1 MVVFSGQASSLCITK
16 LGMMIYNR
24 HARESWPG
32 WPLRAERLSPPIYTS
47 AGMGGWGTTKSK
59 NTKVA
64 TTETTSAGAPDYKD
78 SRVRDSR
85 PNSRHGRSDTTPF
98 DSRTFL
104 RIFEVVQSS
113 CMHACNGMRVS
124 PAPPAHLARGA
135 GVRLPS
141 TARQLR
147 LPWKTT
153 KTSRLK
159 NISVIVTLFARVR
172 AVRRARARPRALKSN
187 KIIP

>member
-1 MVVFSGQASSLCITK
+1 MRYGRVG
-16 LGMMIYNR
+16 GG
-24 HARESWPG
+24 ARQS
-32 WPLRAERLSPPIYTS
+32 R
-47 AGMGGWGTTKSK
+47 

-64 TTETTSAGAPDYKD
+64 TTESRRRLRDVRRRARALRTRKTAACVTADRTADTDGAT
-78 SRVRDSR
+78 RL
-85 PNSRHGRSDTTPF
+85 PF

-159 NISVIVTLFARVR
+159 NISVIVTLFAVR